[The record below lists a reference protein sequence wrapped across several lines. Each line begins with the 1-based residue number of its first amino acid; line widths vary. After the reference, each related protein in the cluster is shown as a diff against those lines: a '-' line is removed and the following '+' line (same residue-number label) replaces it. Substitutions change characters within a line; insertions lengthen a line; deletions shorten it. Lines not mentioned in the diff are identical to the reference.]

1 MYIIFIISIL
11 QPPQNTPWTKLACE
25 KQCFG
30 WSSNLVTF
38 TLNETRFTRKPRQY
52 FFEPNLVQGG
62 CPPRKCICM
71 YFFSIIYK
79 SSFLVVKMLR
89 KSWWVDKLISWWVYV
104 GVVSSSLFSVV
115 SFSGFFTL
123 FTFNFSL
130 FFRHSEL
137 GTILNFNLSEIENSL
152 SVLFQAAF
160 PLPFYA

>member
-1 MYIIFIISIL
+1 
-11 QPPQNTPWTKLACE
+11 
-25 KQCFG
+25 
-30 WSSNLVTF
+30 
-38 TLNETRFTRKPRQY
+38 
-52 FFEPNLVQGG
+52 
-62 CPPRKCICM
+62 
-71 YFFSIIYK
+71 
-79 SSFLVVKMLR
+79 
-89 KSWWVDKLISWWVYV
+89 V